1 MSAMGDFIRYGL
13 LKAVRKLRASLLSA
27 IYARRSASSPG
38 TPARSNYGV
47 LLSPNWADKTF
58 RYCVFGTYGR
68 DLSDYLEN
76 YPEPFH
82 FLDIGSNQGL
92 YALVAA
98 KNLHCKNIL
107 AFEPVASTF
116 ALLQKNVAINAMG
129 DRIIPLKLAISQQS
143 GTASISI
150 DSGHSGTASM
160 AGGATSQSAAVEQI
174 EAINAEGLD
183 AIMPKGLPIVVKV
196 DVEGFEKNVIN
207 ELAKSKHFGRMVS
220 IFYEVDERWSDSADI
235 RAALE
240 AGGFSRFQKF
250 GRGHHYDVMAL
261 R

>member
-1 MSAMGDFIRYGL
+1 MSAAGDFIQYGL
-13 LKAVRKLRASLLSA
+13 FKAVRKLRASLLSPIHA
-27 IYARRSASSPG
+27 WRSAAAPDA
-38 TPARSNYGV
+38 PAQSTYGV
-47 LLSPNWADKTF
+47 LLSPNWSDKTF

-68 DLSDYLEN
+68 DLSSYLES

-98 KNLHCKNIL
+98 KNPHCKKIL
-107 AFEPVASTF
+107 AFEPVAETF
-116 ALLQKNVAINAMG
+116 ALLEKNVAINAMG
-129 DRIIPLKLAISQQS
+129 DRIDPLKLAISEQA
-143 GTASISI
+143 GTASIAI
-150 DSGHSGTASM
+150 DSHHSGTASM

-174 EAINAEGLD
+174 ETIDAAMLD
-183 AIMPKGLPIVVKV
+183 ALVPEGLPIVVKV
-196 DVEGFEKNVIN
+196 DVEGFEKTVIT
-207 ELAKSKHFGRMVS
+207 ELSRSRHFGRMVS

-235 RAALE
+235 RSVLE